1 MKKLMIVAVASM
13 FAVSSVYAVE
23 GAAKP
28 AKAKVEKVKKPT
40 AKAAPKEAPKAK

>member
-28 AKAKVEKVKKPT
+28 AKAKTEKAKKPV
-40 AKAAPKEAPKAK
+40 AKADTKEAPKAK